1 MKSKYVSCL
10 YIAAMLSSMTTFI
23 GCEEIPDGYISDKII
38 YVQNPFVVQKGIE
51 ITTAPPNINGTS
63 YPLKFRLL
71 EAEGPDGQMTT
82 ILTDPIATRVW
93 EKPYDFKTDKT
104 IDAINKKITV
114 INAPVMRISESGGQ
128 ISFSSASTAVPSG
141 EYKISVEM
149 SNSAGTRVY
158 KDIFVAAIQESDPYW
173 MLDGGEGA
181 YSWNSQVGSWGPIEA
196 AGIYDFKHDPDGE
209 NEIEFIVCDKNDNP
223 FSWKDG
229 EIVNRGADRRK
240 LEDVCFETP
249 NYTERSAIF
258 KYPFAPFPFAPG
270 GGEQYQYC
278 YRILGNYLKY
288 DDETRSGYMNL
299 VVNFRVLLDGK
310 WTIKVKFPAITRMPK
325 NG

>member
-1 MKSKYVSCL
+1 MKRKYVNCL
-10 YIAAMLSSMTTFI
+10 YIAAMVSSMATFTS
-23 GCEEIPDGYISDKII
+23 CEEIPDGYISDKII

-82 ILTDPIATRVW
+82 ILTDPIPTKVW

-104 IDAINKKITV
+104 MEAINEKITV

-128 ISFSSASTAVPSG
+128 ISFSAASTAVPSG

-158 KDIFVAAIQESDPYW
+158 KDVFVAAIQESDPYW
-173 MLDGGEGA
+173 MLDGGEGG
-181 YSWNSQVGSWGPIEA
+181 YSWNSQVGSWGPVEA
-196 AGIYDFKHDPDGE
+196 AGIYDFKHDPSGE

-223 FSWKDG
+223 FSWKDS
-229 EIVNRGADRRK
+229 EIVNRGTERSK

-288 DDETRSGYMNL
+288 DDEARSGYMNL

-310 WTIKVKFPAITRMPK
+310 WTIKVKFPAITRVPK
-325 NG
+325 NS